1 MVSNILTKLQTTSKL
16 KYNLFEMTER
26 LFLDLENICA
36 QLAKEINEKSEER
49 NQILVKVEKNNAFE
63 FIFRIGGD
71 SLIFILQSNIVRLPD
86 ENYLCKSKY
95 LKEDLSLR
103 YFGQILIYNFLSD
116 TIDFGRLDDP
126 GYLIGR
132 ILLNRENKFCLEG
145 DRKIVFNFP
154 ELKENHVNP
163 EKMRDF
169 VEQLV
174 VSALDNDLLAP
185 AFNDIMTITYQQKI
199 EHISG
204 LGNPQKIGFNFFAKN
219 KDEG

>member
-16 KYNLFEMTER
+16 KYNLFEMTET
-26 LFLDLENICA
+26 LFLDLEKICG
-36 QLAKEINEKSEER
+36 QLTKEIYESNKEDTP
-49 NQILVKVEKNNAFE
+49 IPIKVERTNAFE

-71 SLIFILQSNIVRLPD
+71 ALIFILQSNIVRLPD
-86 ENYLCKSKY
+86 ENYLSKSKY
-95 LKEDLSLR
+95 LKDDVTLR

-116 TIDFGRLDDP
+116 TIEFGRLDDP

-132 ILLNRENKFCLEG
+132 VLINRENKFFLEG

-154 ELKENHVNP
+154 ELEVNHVNP

-185 AFNDIMTITYQQKI
+185 AFTDIMVITYQQKI

-204 LGNPQKIGFNFFAKN
+204 LGNPQKIGFDFFAKN
-219 KDEG
+219 KDKG

>member
-16 KYNLFEMTER
+16 KYNLFEMTEM
-26 LFLDLENICA
+26 LFLDLERICT
-36 QLAKEINEKSEER
+36 QLAKEINEANKEG
-49 NQILVKVEKNNAFE
+49 IPIPIKVERTNPFE

-71 SLIFILQSNIVRLPD
+71 VLIFILQSNVVRLPD
-86 ENYLCKSKY
+86 ENYLSKSKY
-95 LKEDLSLR
+95 LKDDVSLR

-126 GYLIGR
+126 GYLLGR
-132 ILLNRENKFCLEG
+132 VLLNRENKFFLEG

-154 ELKENHVNP
+154 ELKENPVNP

-174 VSALDNDLLAP
+174 VSALENDLLAP
-185 AFNDIMTITYQQKI
+185 SFTDIMVITYQQKI

>member
-16 KYNLFEMTER
+16 KYNLFEMTEA
-26 LFLDLENICA
+26 LFLDLEKISG
-36 QLAKEINEKSEER
+36 QLAKEIIEANKEG
-49 NQILVKVEKNNAFE
+49 IPIPIKVERTNPFE

-71 SLIFILQSNIVRLPD
+71 VLIFILQSNIVRLPD
-86 ENYLCKSKY
+86 ENYLSKSKY
-95 LKEDLSLR
+95 LKDDVTLR

-116 TIDFGRLDDP
+116 TIDYGRLEDP

-132 ILLNRENKFCLEG
+132 IMLNKENKFFLEG

-154 ELKENHVNP
+154 ELKENPINP

-169 VEQLV
+169 VEELV
-174 VSALDNDLLAP
+174 VSALENDLLAP
-185 AFNDIMTITYQQKI
+185 AFTDIMLITYQQKI

-204 LGNPQKIGFNFFAKN
+204 LGNPQKIGFDFFAKN
-219 KDEG
+219 KG

>member
-1 MVSNILTKLQTTSKL
+1 
-16 KYNLFEMTER
+16 MTEA
-26 LFLDLENICA
+26 LFLDLEKICT
-36 QLAKEINEKSEER
+36 QLAEEINQANKEGIPIS
-49 NQILVKVEKNNAFE
+49 IKVERTNAFE

-71 SLIFILQSNIVRLPD
+71 VLIFILQSNIVRLPD
-86 ENYLCKSKY
+86 ENYLSKSKY
-95 LKEDLSLR
+95 LKGDVSLR

-132 ILLNRENKFCLEG
+132 VLLNRENKFFLEG

-154 ELKENHVNP
+154 ELKENIVNP

-174 VSALDNDLLAP
+174 VSALENDLLAP
-185 AFNDIMTITYQQKI
+185 SFTDIMLITYQQKI
-199 EHISG
+199 EHTSG
-204 LGNPQKIGFNFFAKN
+204 LGNPQKIGFDFFAKN
-219 KDEG
+219 KDNG

>member
-16 KYNLFEMTER
+16 KYNLFEKTEA
-26 LFLDLENICA
+26 LFLDLEKICSL
-36 QLAKEINEKSEER
+36 LAKEINEANTDRIQVNVER
-49 NQILVKVEKNNAFE
+49 KNPFE

-71 SLIFILQSNIVRLPD
+71 ALIFILQSNIVRLPD
-86 ENYLCKSKY
+86 ENYLSKSKY
-95 LKEDLSLR
+95 LKEDITLR

-116 TIDFGRLDDP
+116 TIEFGRLDDP

-132 ILLNRENKFCLEG
+132 ILLNRENKFFLEG

-154 ELKENHVNP
+154 ELKENAVDP
-163 EKMRDF
+163 EKMRSF

-174 VSALDNDLLAP
+174 VSALENDLLAP
-185 AFNDIMTITYQQKI
+185 SFADIMVITYQQKI

-204 LGNPQKIGFNFFAKN
+204 LGNPQKIGFDFFAKN
-219 KDEG
+219 KDQG